1 MNIIGI
7 DVSKN
12 KLDCALI
19 NDSNHAKFKFKV
31 VSNSEDGFIAL
42 IDWLSKHIKSTAQEY
57 HFVMEATGVY
67 HERCAEWLFNT
78 GSKVSVVNPAHIK
91 YYGQSLGVR
100 SKNDKKDSVVLAR
113 YGLTQK
119 PIAWEPETPEIRILK
134 ALASRLDAIE
144 KDILREKNRYEK
156 SSINPCSDSVLD
168 SIKMI
173 LAVLNGEK
181 TNLERLIDL
190 HINQYEYLQH
200 NYALLL
206 TIPGVGPVV
215 SRYMLIVIGSRTFK
229 SASQCA
235 AYIGL
240 VPIQNESG
248 SSLKGRSR
256 LSKAGNPVIRA
267 KLYMAA
273 ISALQHNP
281 DIKIQNQRLLK
292 NGKSKMSAL
301 CAAMRKLVHIC
312 FGVIKHQRPYQV
324 QASLI

>member
-42 IDWLSKHIKSTAQEY
+42 IDWLSKHIKSTAPEY

-67 HERCAEWLFNT
+67 HEKCAEWLFNT

-156 SSINPCSDSVLD
+156 ASINPCSDV
-168 SIKMI
+168 
-173 LAVLNGEK
+173 
-181 TNLERLIDL
+181 
-190 HINQYEYLQH
+190 
-200 NYALLL
+200 
-206 TIPGVGPVV
+206 TI
-215 SRYMLIVIGSRTFK
+215 
-229 SASQCA
+229 Q
-235 AYIGL
+235 
-240 VPIQNESG
+240 
-248 SSLKGRSR
+248 
-256 LSKAGNPVIRA
+256 
-267 KLYMAA
+267 
-273 ISALQHNP
+273 
-281 DIKIQNQRLLK
+281 LLK
-292 NGKSKMSAL
+292 
-301 CAAMRKLVHIC
+301 I
-312 FGVIKHQRPYQV
+312 IET
-324 QASLI
+324 